1 MKITMVEQITELTD
15 DDKVLLISGD
25 DIKQIDRNAIFDTAR
40 IATLEKRTEELKKYG
55 ADVKKGFADVISEK
69 GVPTADTDSFETMQ
83 ENVRKISDNT
93 TGIVVYIDGD
103 SVTFR
108 TICKNVCSEDFYHE
122 QQVSLYRS
130 NNDIDA
136 KNAELFYVKCKNAV
150 VFGIANS
157 YKADSNMVFIVMDAV
172 DIRDDREYVIYACP
186 ATSLALCYINCDT
199 NVRTDYNFSYG
210 STQDDF
216 VMLIPWIIGSEYLM
230 AKNAYAM
237 RYGKWIAAMY
247 YSFECNGKNYFV
259 PNSVA
264 ASYRIALELID

>member
-1 MKITMVEQITELTD
+1 MGYQVNRIDLGKMENDSDYWVSNVNDAKLQEIADALGMKLNTVKSGSRWILY
-15 DDKVLLISGD
+15 SGD
-25 DIKQIDRNAIFDTAR
+25 DT
-40 IATLEKRTEELKKYG
+40 Y
-55 ADVKKGFADVISEK
+55 
-69 GVPTADTDSFETMQ
+69 
-83 ENVRKISDNT
+83 NT

-103 SVTFR
+103 YVFFR
-108 TICKNVCSEDFYHE
+108 TICKNVCSEDFYMQ
-122 QQVSLYRS
+122 QQVSLYR
-130 NNDIDA
+130 NNTDTDA

-157 YKADSNMVFIVMDAV
+157 YKADSNMVFIVMDAA

-186 ATSLALCYINCDT
+186 AVSSALCYINCDT
-199 NVRTDYNFSYG
+199 NVRTDYNFSYR

-264 ASYRIALELID
+264 ASYRIALELPDE